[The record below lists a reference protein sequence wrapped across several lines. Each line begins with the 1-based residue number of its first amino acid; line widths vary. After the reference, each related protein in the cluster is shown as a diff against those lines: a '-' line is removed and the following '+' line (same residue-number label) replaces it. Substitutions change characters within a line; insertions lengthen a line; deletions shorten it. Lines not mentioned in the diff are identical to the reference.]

1 VPCTGSGRPGKR
13 TALGLRPCSGEP
25 ERKLAGHQLH
35 PSSDGARSTSDWY
48 IRLSPSFVFSWPAT
62 ASSLW
67 ESYDRRDWAN
77 LTTEFV
83 EDIARRLLSVDVSEY
98 LRFRAVCKPWR
109 VLTDD
114 PRERGRGV
122 LDSRFIPHNWFPL
135 CKQAAAPFHCRLENR
150 VTGVRVGLNLEVFST
165 SHYLSLLD
173 GLLVLCDKVTY
184 TVRVLHPLR

>member
-1 VPCTGSGRPGKR
+1 VT
-13 TALGLRPCSGEP
+13 
-25 ERKLAGHQLH
+25 
-35 PSSDGARSTSDWY
+35 DWY
-48 IRLSPSFVFSWPAT
+48 IRLSPSFVFSWPA
-62 ASSLW
+62 SSLW
-67 ESYDRRDWAN
+67 ESYEYDRRDWAN
-77 LTTEFV
+77 LTSEFV

-114 PRERGRGV
+114 PRERERGV

-135 CKQAAAPFHCRLENR
+135 CKQACRLENR

-184 TVRVLHPLR
+184 TVRVLHPLTGALAEFPDITDVRDRIGAGPSARVAAMDA